1 MNECTSQWRGEQ
13 ASYHHHCL
21 ASHFSLSLL
30 VILIPPCL
38 FIALLSLYKAVPRPS
53 LDPAMRRSII
63 LAALQ
68 QNEPSSPSHPLA
80 SPAKSSAA
88 SPLSF
93 KKPSSSAAL
102 TARTANGGGFGPL
115 LGSKPF
121 KSPFLKAAT
130 RGDEGGR
137 KRKRVDYKGM
147 GAEGEDDD
155 DDGDAGPDDNVSGGK
170 RSKKA
175 AKTLEGMYKGIDA
188 SGVSLNVDTRKWSVF
203 KPKDGAMKR
212 GFSLPSMK
220 SKDGKII
227 ELQPTYAAL
236 GTRRA
241 IEIPPRPLHDPMG
254 EHAIVLFDPTIDDA
268 EAEREKER
276 LRQEQDEQEKLSA
289 QNAGPHKSLADLLG
303 LNKKKTKVVEK
314 VPVVIDPR
322 LAKVL
327 RPHQIEGVKVS
338 QIRRREVQH
347 LMRDIELTDFLVT
360 SPLSSCTNV
369 PLV

>member
-1 MNECTSQWRGEQ
+1 
-13 ASYHHHCL
+13 
-21 ASHFSLSLL
+21 
-30 VILIPPCL
+30 
-38 FIALLSLYKAVPRPS
+38 
-53 LDPAMRRSII
+53 
-63 LAALQ
+63 
-68 QNEPSSPSHPLA
+68 
-80 SPAKSSAA
+80 
-88 SPLSF
+88 
-93 KKPSSSAAL
+93 
-102 TARTANGGGFGPL
+102 
-115 LGSKPF
+115 
-121 KSPFLKAAT
+121 
-130 RGDEGGR
+130 
-137 KRKRVDYKGM
+137 M

-155 DDGDAGPDDNVSGGK
+155 DDDAGPDDSGCGGGK

-276 LRQEQDEQEKLSA
+276 LRLEQDEQEKLNA
-289 QNAGPHKSLADLLG
+289 QNVGPHKSLADLLG

-338 QIRRREVQH
+338 RIASYEAS
-347 LMRDIELTDFLVT
+347 LLFRDGELTGFLT
-360 SPLSSCTNV
+360 TWLSSSCISV
-369 PLV
+369 QLVSSTQRHRAVSWLTRWVWASEFDCCQM